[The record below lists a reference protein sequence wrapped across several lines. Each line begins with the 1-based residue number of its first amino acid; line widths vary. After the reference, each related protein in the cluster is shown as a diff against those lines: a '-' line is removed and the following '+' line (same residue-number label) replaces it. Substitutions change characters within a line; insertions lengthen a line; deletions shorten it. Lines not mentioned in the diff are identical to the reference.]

1 MSQVMFGKPVAAE
14 IEQRVRGE
22 VEGLRAHGVVPRLDV
37 VLVGRSPAS
46 QRYVGKKME
55 FCERLGMQAMLHTF
69 DDQIPAR
76 ELRDQVLRIND
87 DPAVHA
93 ILVQLPLPFHIEE
106 PPSGLNKFD
115 VFDAISGAKDVD
127 GISRATVPELYR
139 AQQERMLHLPATAL
153 AVRRVLAFYG
163 IETEGRVAVIVG
175 RNDITAKP
183 IHHMLGGRM
192 CNATAI
198 WCHRYTRKADHDAFM
213 RSADIIVSSVGSER
227 YRITADLV
235 KPGAVV
241 IDVATRVGPDGKLH
255 GDVDFERVKEVASF
269 ITPVPGGIGPVTVAA
284 LTENVVRAAEFAHGL
299 RQPGF
304 DFAAG
309 REDHLRPAISS

>member
-1 MSQVMFGKPVAAE
+1 MFGKPVAAE

-198 WCHRYTRKADHDAFM
+198 WCHRYTRKAEHDAFM